1 MSTLAKA
8 ALGCYLVSEVAV
20 AQPPIPDD
28 RHEEFMMPCRDGVK
42 LETIV
47 NYPRDMD
54 YSSPTHTALMDRS
67 PYGYGDM
74 EWMTDLVLPANF
86 VAIGQ
91 DMRGTELSEGNF
103 TMWQQDKDDS
113 EDLGNWIT
121 SQTWSNGKVMT
132 LGASADGIA
141 SYQTPYHDPA
151 WLAAQYIIWAP
162 KSMYKVLFPH
172 GCYKQ
177 ETTEAWLLD
186 LTMPNPDVV
195 YDNLNTVYENEA
207 YSDYWRAIEPVFEHV
222 RGPNAF
228 WAGWYDLFL
237 DQTIAGFHGYNTL
250 SDPSVR
256 FTSKITID
264 ALGHCLDGGEFF
276 TENAV
281 MGRTL
286 LPIAQMYETYGIRP
300 VSRNNIKNITF
311 YVMSSNDD
319 LGKEAGQFWT
329 TMDEFPT
336 PKNTDFFL
344 HADNTASNKF
354 DDSAE
359 TSTSYKVDP
368 ANPIL
373 TIGGNNLP
381 PDIGGTI
388 HCGPEDQSPVDSRD
402 DVLVFNTAPF
412 DEHFYM
418 TGSMSATL
426 YVSSDAIDTDFM
438 VKVSDLYPTGEAILI
453 QDNAFR
459 MRWREEPGQEPV
471 YMEKDKVYEITLELS
486 QTSWVIPAGHSLR
499 FSVQSSNNPRFSV
512 NPQNGLLLK
521 DPAYPG
527 DNITAVNTLYHS
539 EQYPSRVTL
548 PQVTKRQLPTVH
560 VLKEVQTAYPDLT
573 MEKGKAFLDG
583 ITKNIKKKFSKKQ

>member
-1 MSTLAKA
+1 
-8 ALGCYLVSEVAV
+8 
-20 AQPPIPDD
+20 
-28 RHEEFMMPCRDGVK
+28 MMPCRDGIK

-74 EWMTDLVLPANF
+74 EWITDLVMPAGM
-86 VAIGQ
+86 VAVGQ
-91 DMRGTELSEGNF
+91 DMRGTEMSEGNF
-103 TMWQQDKDDS
+103 TMWQQDKDDA

-121 SQTWSNGKVMT
+121 SQTWSDGNVMT
-132 LGASADGIA
+132 LGASADGLA
-141 SYQTPYHDPA
+141 SLQTPFHDPA

-162 KSMYKVLFPH
+162 RSMYKVLFPH

-177 ETTEAWLLD
+177 ETTEDWLLGLD
-186 LTMPNPDVV
+186 MSNPDVV
-195 YDNLNTVYENEA
+195 YDNMNTVYENEA
-207 YSDYWRAIEPVFEHV
+207 YNSYWKAIEPVFENVH
-222 RGPNAF
+222 GPNAF

-237 DQTIAGFHGYNTL
+237 DQTISAFHGYNTL
-250 SDPSVR
+250 SDPKVR
-256 FTSKITID
+256 FTSKITVD
-264 ALGHCLDGGEFF
+264 PLGHCLDGAHFF

-281 MGRTL
+281 LGRTL
-286 LPIAQMYETYGIRP
+286 LPIAQMFETYGIRP
-300 VSRNNIKNITF
+300 VARNNIQNVTF

-329 TMDEFPT
+329 TMEEFPT
-336 PKNTDFFL
+336 PQNTDFFL
-344 HADNTASNKF
+344 HADHTSSNKP
-354 DDSAE
+354 DTSAE

-368 ANPIL
+368 ADPIL

-381 PDIGGTI
+381 PDIGGSI

-402 DVLVFNTAPF
+402 DVLVFNTQPF
-412 DEHFYM
+412 EEHFYM

-426 YVSSDAIDTDFM
+426 FVSSDAIDTDFM

-459 MRWREEPGQEPV
+459 MRWREEPGLEPV
-471 YMEKDKVYEITLELS
+471 YMEKDEVYEITLDLS
-486 QTSWVIPAGHSLR
+486 ITSWVIPAGHSLR

-521 DPAYPG
+521 DAAYPG
-527 DNITAVNTLYHS
+527 DNITAVNTLHHS

-548 PQVTKRQLPTVH
+548 PKVTKRQLPAVH

-573 MEKGKAFLDG
+573 LEKGEAFLEG
-583 ITKNIKKKFSKKQ
+583 LTKSIKKKFSKKQK